1 MRTIAFDSNDMML
14 ARSLYQIDIVLQYK
28 WTKMKIVFDANGIDR
43 KWSQTN
49 QSTILKQPPNDYC
62 INNVN
67 GKSLQQ
73 YLKTIEHSVF

>member
-43 KWSQTN
+43 KWSQTKYF
-49 QSTILKQPPNDYC
+49 TIDFPSKDYC
-62 INNVN
+62 IIRVN